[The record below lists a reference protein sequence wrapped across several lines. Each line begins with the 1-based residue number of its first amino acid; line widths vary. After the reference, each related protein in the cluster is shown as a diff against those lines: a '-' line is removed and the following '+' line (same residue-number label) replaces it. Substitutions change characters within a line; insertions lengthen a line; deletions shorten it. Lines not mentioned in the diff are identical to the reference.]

1 MISSSDIGFFK
12 SLFTSLFLAMFVE
25 FEDVNGF
32 CCASLNFCFSCCS
45 CSCFA
50 SNSFIISSKL
60 NLLRKFVKNWLT
72 CDSVL
77 VPINSAIDWKS
88 LPYLRMPRIANW
100 YSSLLHRELIRLVAI
115 ALGSSAAF
123 ALFEFFAFKL
133 LVTCLLFWIYED
145 EACILKKKLK
155 NWFIQIPQWKKE
167 TIRFRAGATIKFYWS
182 KFSLCWC
189 TTKMSILF

>member
-60 NLLRKFVKNWLT
+60 YLLRKFVKNWLT

-77 VPINSAIDWKS
+77 VPISSAIDWKS

-100 YSSLLHRELIRLVAI
+100 YSSLLHRELIRLVAM

-145 EACILKKKLK
+145 EACILKKNLK
-155 NWFIQIPQWKKE
+155 IDL
-167 TIRFRAGATIKFYWS
+167 S
-182 KFSLCWC
+182 KFPN
-189 TTKMSILF
+189 